1 MYGSVRSRRARANR
15 PASRVPALS
24 GPVPGLPQGSER
36 GSAPD
41 GRRSEATRKRP
52 ISMAFYEHIFLVR
65 QDASNTQVE
74 ALTQQFKTVIEER
87 GGKVTKSEYWGVKPL
102 TYRMKKN
109 RKAHYTLMNVEAPS
123 AALDEVER
131 QEPINED
138 VLRCLTVRVCQL
150 EEGPSAM
157 MRSRGRDDR
166 EGEGGGRFGDRG
178 GGRF

>member
-1 MYGSVRSRRARANR
+1 
-15 PASRVPALS
+15 
-24 GPVPGLPQGSER
+24 
-36 GSAPD
+36 
-41 GRRSEATRKRP
+41 
-52 ISMAFYEHIFLVR
+52 MAFYEHIFLVR

-74 ALTQQFKTVIEER
+74 TLTQQFKTVIEEH

-131 QEPINED
+131 QESINED
-138 VLRCLTVRVCQL
+138 VLRCLTVRVDQL

-178 GGRF
+178 GRFGDREGGGRRDFGDRPRDFGDRGPRPPRPPREPAGNTGGEGRS